1 MLESIDN
8 AGWYWLSFG
17 LLLIAGEALGAAG
30 FLLGAAVAAL
40 LLGCLVLMMPSM
52 DWHEQVLSF
61 AVMSVFFTV
70 VYWKRFRRF
79 NQKTDRPQL
88 NQRLL
93 QMVGTTH
100 VLETPVEDGVGRLK
114 AGDTLWKVHCK
125 QTNLPV
131 GTRVKVTGV
140 KGTHLVVE
148 AMP

>member
-40 LLGCLVLMMPSM
+40 MVGALVLLMPSM
-52 DWHEQVLSF
+52 DWHEQVLGF
-61 AVMSVFFTV
+61 ALLAAFLTV

-79 NQKTDRPQL
+79 NEKTDKPQL
-88 NQRLL
+88 NQRLH
-93 QMVGTTH
+93 QMVGTMH
-100 VLETPVEDGVGRLK
+100 VLDVAVQDGVGRLK

-125 QTNLPV
+125 QTTLPV
-131 GTRVKVTGV
+131 GTRVRVVGV

-148 AMP
+148 AAP

>member
-8 AGWYWLSFG
+8 AGWYWLSLG

-40 LLGCLVLMMPSM
+40 MIGGLVLLMPSM
-52 DWHEQVLSF
+52 DWHEQVLGF
-61 AVMSVFFTV
+61 ALLAAFLTV

-79 NQKTDRPQL
+79 NEKTDKPQL
-88 NQRLL
+88 NQRLH
-93 QMVGTTH
+93 QMVGTMH
-100 VLETPVEDGVGRLK
+100 VLDVAVQDGVGRVK

-125 QTNLPV
+125 QTSLPV
-131 GTRVKVTGV
+131 GTRVRVVGV

-148 AMP
+148 AAP